1 MKIETNICLV
11 SNNYLQRNS
20 PEFVTDFS
28 IIEYYYVA
36 MSLAEKC
43 LSSSGSLPF
52 DRFVVQCRSLY
63 RCLALSISLLLPS
76 IVVQWNNH
84 GNTSS
89 TMLYWLLCGKFLPGM
104 IYRAYRSNENTRCQI
119 VIATLLASNKRSDFL
134 STHFQFFR
142 SEAEPQFA
150 VCSRAKSKNGGRALR
165 EKLEKIGLTLPPG
178 RRKASSITL
187 LTSLVEGSLQF
198 LKIEPLSWLK
208 MLLRKYF

>member
-1 MKIETNICLV
+1 MWLCPRRRSAYLLPVLCL
-11 SNNYLQRNS
+11 L
-20 PEFVTDFS
+20 T
-28 IIEYYYVA
+28 
-36 MSLAEKC
+36 
-43 LSSSGSLPF
+43 GSY
-52 DRFVVQCRSLY
+52 VQCRSLY

-142 SEAEPQFA
+142 SEAEPQFV

>member
-63 RCLALSISLLLPS
+63 RCLALSFSLLLPS

-119 VIATLLASNKRSDFL
+119 VIAILLASNKRSDFL

-142 SEAEPQFA
+142 SEAEPQFV

-198 LKIEPLSWLK
+198 LKIEPLS
-208 MLLRKYF
+208 